1 MLCENVQF
9 LFHACTFQCIHTSI
23 HAYFQT
29 CILPYTYTSV
39 FTYMHTSLHVFHIFF
54 PHAGQFWNVPVNL
67 EPYTGLDR
75 NGMPV
80 NNRYQINVPSR
91 SLPNTDRSF
100 TGIFYEFNWSHERK
114 PCLYAGNRQAGP
126 IYEIPSPNDPVIEG
140 NYRDYKVPGAFEEE
154 GYKYGLFD
162 SDRCESDASGSLPV

>member
-1 MLCENVQF
+1 MHVSMHIY
-9 LFHACTFQCIHTSI
+9 FH
-23 HAYFQT
+23 T
-29 CILPYTYTSV
+29 CILPCK
-39 FTYMHTSLHVFHIFF
+39 HTAIHINFHISVHAYFRTRNLHILF
-54 PHAGQFWNVPVNL
+54 HHAGQFWNVPVNL

-91 SLPNTDRSF
+91 SLPSTDRLF